1 MVQLSTIRF
10 QKGSYLLIEGKADNE
25 RFFIIQ
31 QGSVKIFHEIE
42 VDDSLS
48 SILGPGD
55 FVGVVPCMSGHNQ
68 TESVVA
74 LTDVVAI
81 SVPKEQ
87 YTKLIASNTSVALKI
102 ITFFAHQMRKYNS
115 ILARLTTQHT
125 VFESCEQLF
134 QTGIYYE
141 NNRQFDIAAFAYYQ
155 YLVAC
160 KGGLYY
166 EEVKHRFVKLRPLT
180 SHVLYETNSEL
191 QRNYPKNT
199 MIFCESQAGNE
210 MYIIQE
216 GQVKISKVVD
226 GNEVILAI
234 LQKGDLFGEMALLE
248 NKLRSASA
256 IANED
261 CKLMVVNRLNFDNMV
276 ATQPQLIY
284 RLTTT
289 LADRLWSMQRQLVN
303 TLIKDPIAKM
313 LDMLVIQLE
322 KQKVK
327 IVPKMSYQF
336 NYTPEDVAKMCGI
349 SLDDSNIVYNFVKDR
364 RVKLVQ
370 NKIFIADCYEVL
382 KTSELF
388 RKQILKS

>member
-10 QKGSYLLIEGKADNE
+10 QKGSYLLIEGKSDND

-87 YTKLIASNTSVALKI
+87 YTNLIATNTSVALKI
-102 ITFFAHQMRKYNS
+102 ITFFAHQMRKYNA
-115 ILARLTTQHT
+115 ILAKLTTQHT

-134 QTGIYYE
+134 QTGLYYE
-141 NNRQFDIAAFAYYQ
+141 KNRQFNIAAFAYYQ

-160 KGGLYY
+160 KGSLYY
-166 EEVKHRFVKLRPLT
+166 EEVKHRFIKIRPLT
-180 SHVLYETNSEL
+180 ANVMYETNSEL

-199 MIFCESQAGNE
+199 MIFCESQAGHE

-226 GNEVILAI
+226 GNEVVLAI

-248 NKLRSASA
+248 NKPRSASA

-261 CKLMVVNRLNFDNMV
+261 CKLMVVNRQNFDNMV

-303 TLIKDPIAKM
+303 TLIKDPTAKM

-322 KQKVK
+322 KQKIK
-327 IVPKMSYQF
+327 IMPKMSYQF
-336 NYTPEDVAKMCGI
+336 NYTPEDIAKMCGI
-349 SLDDSNIVYNFVKDR
+349 PLEETQCIHNFVNDR

-370 NKIFIADCYEVL
+370 NKIFVADCYEVL

>member
-1 MVQLSTIRF
+1 LVQLSTIRF
-10 QKGSYLLIEGKADNE
+10 QKGSYLLIEGKSDND

-87 YTKLIASNTSVALKI
+87 YTNLIATNTSVALKI
-102 ITFFAHQMRKYNS
+102 ITFFAHQMRKYNA
-115 ILARLTTQHT
+115 ILAKLTTQHT

-134 QTGIYYE
+134 QTGLYYE
-141 NNRQFDIAAFAYYQ
+141 KNRQFNIAAFAYYQ

-160 KGGLYY
+160 KGSLYY
-166 EEVKHRFVKLRPLT
+166 EEVKHRFIKIRPLT
-180 SHVLYETNSEL
+180 ANVMYETNSEL

-199 MIFCESQAGNE
+199 MIFCESQAGHE

-226 GNEVILAI
+226 GNEVVLAI

-248 NKLRSASA
+248 NKPRSASA

-261 CKLMVVNRLNFDNMV
+261 CKLMVVNRQNFDNMV

-303 TLIKDPIAKM
+303 TLIKDPTAKM

-322 KQKVK
+322 KQKIK
-327 IVPKMSYQF
+327 IMPKMSYQF
-336 NYTPEDVAKMCGI
+336 NYTPEDIAKMCGI
-349 SLDDSNIVYNFVKDR
+349 PLEETQCIHNFVNDR

-370 NKIFIADCYEVL
+370 NKIFVADCYEVL